1 MPDKEPPLPKDVAV
15 TVHVPGPSM
24 VSTASSNA
32 HGPSEDMVTGLP
44 EVDVGVSVTLVPCW
58 KLPTEPEVQAG
69 APDGVTVMTSGD
81 GAGWMLTIWD
91 AFPLNCRSFEAY

>member
-15 TVHVPGPSM
+15 TVQVPGPSM

-32 HGPSEDMVTGLP
+32 HGPSEDIVTGVP
-44 EVDVGVSVTLVPCW
+44 DVDVGVSVMLEPCGR
-58 KLPTEPEVQAG
+58 LPTGPEVHAG
-69 APDGVTVMTSGD
+69 APEGVTVMTSGD

-91 AFPLNCRSFEAY
+91 AFPLYRKSFEE